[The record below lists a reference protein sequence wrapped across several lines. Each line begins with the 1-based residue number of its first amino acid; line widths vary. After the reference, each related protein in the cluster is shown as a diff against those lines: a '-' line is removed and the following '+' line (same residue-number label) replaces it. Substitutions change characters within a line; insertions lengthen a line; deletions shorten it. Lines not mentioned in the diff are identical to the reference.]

1 MLVFQ
6 LTGMDSV
13 AGLENNYGY
22 LRKAVELNSKKHDWT
37 NRCFGISKASAIGFF
52 PSGESIEFHSLYQVS
67 FCLSILSDY
76 VQGLQRRVHICDCN
90 FATDSLSLI
99 PMAMAR
105 AERRLLLMIGCT
117 AAIHFWIRGGD
128 TGSSLVIGFGKMA
141 IRTPMYFSSKD
152 PIMDNRISI

>member
-22 LRKAVELNSKKHDWT
+22 LRKAVELNSKKHDWMNT
-37 NRCFGISKASAIGFF
+37 CFGISKASAIGFF
-52 PSGESIEFHSLYQVS
+52 PSGESIEYQVS

-76 VQGLQRRVHICDCN
+76 VQDLQRRVHICDCN
-90 FATDSLSLI
+90 FAADSLSPI

-117 AAIHFWIRGGD
+117 AVIHFWIRGGD
-128 TGSSLVIGFGKMA
+128 TGSSLVTGFGKMV
-141 IRTPMYFSSKD
+141 IRTPMCFSSKD